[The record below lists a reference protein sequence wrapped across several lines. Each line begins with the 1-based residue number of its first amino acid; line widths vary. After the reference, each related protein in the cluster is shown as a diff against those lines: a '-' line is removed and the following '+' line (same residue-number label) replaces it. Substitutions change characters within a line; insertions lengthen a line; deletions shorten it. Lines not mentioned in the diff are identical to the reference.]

1 MESKLNELTGKF
13 KALNLIMGRVDNLLT
28 EREKESLKRTEQ
40 SLRKKTNAIY
50 ELKEEIEELKFTNKE
65 SDEDVQTWATETETK
80 LIDAKEKIELVRR
93 VLSEIESEETIIK
106 REKDEANRREAIDA
120 ETEKQMAI
128 EKAKLERVHKDEE
141 RKRELEHQD
150 LILQQQMKF
159 EKARESNTEKSK
171 ELQVKNV
178 KLPKLSITKFTGKF
192 CDWLPFWNTF
202 KAEIDSTDL
211 PSVSKFGYLRELLE
225 PTVRSEVAG
234 LPFNTEG
241 YERAKNILE
250 SEYGKTSE
258 IINAYIQD
266 IINLPVINGSS
277 PAKIHEFYKILS
289 HNVQS
294 LQTLGKIER
303 VNGNTRNVLEK
314 LKGIKAD
321 LVRGEEGWQDWDLP
335 RLVVAL
341 KKWKD
346 INLVENSDDN
356 QNKRASTRP
365 GQRSN
370 FYHAKDGERKRRA
383 CIYCNDSNHSSKD
396 CTKITSV
403 SERKKVL
410 ADRRLC
416 FNCTGA
422 KHRASDCKS
431 TVTCQNCQE
440 KHHTSICMKTVQQK
454 LMTAAE
460 NNVPSVYPVVIVNV
474 EGVKCRALLDTGAGS
489 SYASAAL
496 LNCLKRRDCHRET
509 RRVEMMLGAVTR
521 EMELSTIN
529 VQSVESDFNINVSV
543 TKVEKPQLLQVDN
556 PNYPQPIANYP
567 HLREITMNE
576 NDRKPKL
583 PIHLILRASDYICIK
598 TNQPARVGK
607 TGEPVAE
614 QTKFGW
620 TIIAKGGGIDYT
632 ALLLTQREHT
642 QMHQA

>member
-314 LKGIKAD
+314 LKEIKAD

-410 ADRRLC
+410 A
-416 FNCTGA
+416 
-422 KHRASDCKS
+422 
-431 TVTCQNCQE
+431 
-440 KHHTSICMKTVQQK
+440 
-454 LMTAAE
+454 
-460 NNVPSVYPVVIVNV
+460 
-474 EGVKCRALLDTGAGS
+474 
-489 SYASAAL
+489 
-496 LNCLKRRDCHRET
+496 
-509 RRVEMMLGAVTR
+509 
-521 EMELSTIN
+521 
-529 VQSVESDFNINVSV
+529 
-543 TKVEKPQLLQVDN
+543 
-556 PNYPQPIANYP
+556 
-567 HLREITMNE
+567 
-576 NDRKPKL
+576 
-583 PIHLILRASDYICIK
+583 
-598 TNQPARVGK
+598 
-607 TGEPVAE
+607 
-614 QTKFGW
+614 
-620 TIIAKGGGIDYT
+620 
-632 ALLLTQREHT
+632 
-642 QMHQA
+642 